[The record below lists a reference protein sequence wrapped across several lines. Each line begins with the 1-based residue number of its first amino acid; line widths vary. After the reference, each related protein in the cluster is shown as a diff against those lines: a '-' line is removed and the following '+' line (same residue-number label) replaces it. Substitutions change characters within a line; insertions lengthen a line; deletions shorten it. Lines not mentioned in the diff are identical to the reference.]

1 MLVLAQD
8 LLDAAVL
15 LLEATV
21 LGLALLQH
29 VLVVVRLLL
38 DVGQLALGLLHPL
51 REQLGLVAAL
61 LVLDQLFAIFSMKKR
76 DVKKIRVFVFLYNVF
91 LKGEIPTF
99 APLPIGKLFLC
110 MKKKKVSFVYFW
122 RKIVS

>member
-61 LVLDQLFAIFSMKKR
+61 LVLDQLLAIFSMKKR
-76 DVKKIRVFVFLYNVF
+76 DVKKIRVFVFL
-91 LKGEIPTF
+91 
-99 APLPIGKLFLC
+99 
-110 MKKKKVSFVYFW
+110 
-122 RKIVS
+122 

>member
-15 LLEATV
+15 FLQPAV

-38 DVGQLALGLLHPL
+38 DVGQLTLGLLHPL

-61 LVLDQLFAIFSMKKR
+61 LVLDQLLQF
-76 DVKKIRVFVFLYNVF
+76 Y
-91 LKGEIPTF
+91 GEEG
-99 APLPIGKLFLC
+99 GK
-110 MKKKKVSFVYFW
+110 
-122 RKIVS
+122 